1 MRRVCEFTKQAVA
14 FEAFDGHR
22 QHLSDDVH

>member
-1 MRRVCEFTKQAVA
+1 MRRVCELTKQAVA
-14 FEAFDGHR
+14 LQAFDGHR